1 VLPDAIGN
9 MFGWDFLEY
18 RPIDYGQQEQPGNVS
33 WPQKAGELPFIPC
46 KSMVSRMQPLDA
58 AFEDFLQHLFRA
70 GVVDK
75 SQPQRNFLAQTRK
88 AGQGAPQTF
97 TSSGTVPFYDPKA
110 SAMRPTKGTADVR
123 EAVVKANP
131 HLRGTASDWK
141 KMLDLKR
148 ETAYTFRGDSRDPT
162 ELKTKFNGFQPSS
175 TRTDNSFLEGA
186 VFDTFADY
194 MQRAYKKTI
203 TLAEFKTALANSSMA
218 DPSSKQLFVQYSVW
232 RMLMKSEEMHLGRM
246 AAHEV
251 LKGYVSSTK
260 AVPVAKGY
268 SLMKDSA
275 TEGWVYCLLLEGGYL
290 VPEQGKDAW
299 TQMFGEQEIA
309 YPGAVPWDRVY
320 GFRKVLKVS
329 RKFSGNVFLRSTFAS
344 RDNSAAEQ
352 VYTLLSGKP
361 QGGQA

>member
-1 VLPDAIGN
+1 MLPDAIGN